1 MNLGSALLLAEFVK
15 QIIPVVSVLAGVT
28 LAVAFIGSGGATD
41 RTRTCLVLLLTAS
54 SMSFIC
60 AICAAS
66 FFLYRIGLLKAS
78 LEFMSLKPGGA
89 GLLDLINQ
97 PDAGVLDLM
106 NQADLDALF
115 FVSIMSA
122 ASGMYLVI
130 AAIGVSGF
138 TRSLKDGIITAIFA
152 LVGGSVLIYCA
163 AAAQSH

>member
-1 MNLGSALLLAEFVK
+1 MDLGHALLMAEFVQ
-15 QIIPVVSVLAGVT
+15 QIIPVGSVLAGVT
-28 LAVAFIGSGGATD
+28 LAVAFIGSGGAAD
-41 RTRTCLVLLLTAS
+41 RTRTYLVRLLTAS

-78 LEFMSLKPGGA
+78 LEFMSLKPSGA
-89 GLLDLINQ
+89 GLRDLINQ
-97 PDAGVLDLM
+97 PDAGVLDLF
-106 NQADLDALF
+106 NQADFDALF
-115 FVSIMSA
+115 FVSGMSA
-122 ASGMYLVI
+122 ILGTALVI

-163 AAAQSH
+163 AAA